1 MSKMSHASAHTFAK
15 NSAFSQKLYTSTKT
29 FPMRAPGQN
38 RTAGTRFRRAVLY
51 PLSYE
56 GASNTLAEALAR
68 EKLRNTARQRR
79 AYLSN

>member
-1 MSKMSHASAHTFAK
+1 MRKMSHASAHTFAK
-15 NSAFSQKLYTSTKT
+15 NSALPQKLGIFAKT

-56 GASNTLAEALAR
+56 GASNTLAEAVAR
-68 EKLRNTARQRR
+68 EKLGNTAG
-79 AYLSN
+79 ATPCVFI